1 MAGHPG
7 TAGEQAGPGVDPRPR
22 RDLLR
27 HGPRSEPRRLHGA
40 ATGRVPRRLVRQE
53 PHPGAAR
60 PRRPRWARRLG
71 RQERSLLR
79 SARHAP
85 RRPGGRRPRRRH
97 PGHVPRRPR
106 RAARQG
112 RLPDRRGLR
121 RRRLGGPAPHHVRR
135 QVRQEDR
142 QLRGQRH
149 HLRPSRQHLVDAVG
163 RRHETWDV
171 IRARRNVRQYTDQ
184 PIPRD
189 DLERILEAGRR
200 SPSSSN
206 WKPWHFVVVTDRDSL
221 VELAKAWPR
230 GGAHIAR
237 SAATIALVAEQ
248 PEDEQ
253 IRQRIAYDL
262 SQATVLTMITV
273 TDLGIGSGHSAVR
286 DQEQGQRVLGFP
298 DHFFASYMIGFG
310 YPADRPLRPV
320 LILSGLWRGEKA
332 APGAGWVKAAG
343 GWGGESGREGGGSG
357 GGGGPGGAVGPGAG
371 GGRPPGPRP

>member
-1 MAGHPG
+1 M
-7 TAGEQAGPGVDPRPR
+7 
-22 RDLLR
+22 
-27 HGPRSEPRRLHGA
+27 
-40 ATGRVPRRLVRQE
+40 
-53 PHPGAAR
+53 
-60 PRRPRWARRLG
+60 
-71 RQERSLLR
+71 
-79 SARHAP
+79 
-85 RRPGGRRPRRRH
+85 
-97 PGHVPRRPR
+97 
-106 RAARQG
+106 
-112 RLPDRRGLR
+112 
-121 RRRLGGPAPHHVRR
+121 
-135 QVRQEDR
+135 
-142 QLRGQRH
+142 
-149 HLRPSRQHLVDAVG
+149 
-163 RRHETWDV
+163 ETWDV
-171 IRARRNVRQYTDQ
+171 IRARRNVREYTDQ

-320 LILSGLWRGEKA
+320 LILSGVMAGVEVAAEVGVGNAGGQYVSDGDEHGVFDGTGGDPAGVVGRVGGVDHLVELRPRPTCRTGVGGRRRNRPLPACPRPSRARPRGRGRSRRSRSRRCCAVRRTARSPRAHGPA
-332 APGAGWVKAAG
+332 APG
-343 GWGGESGREGGGSG
+343 S
-357 GGGGPGGAVGPGAG
+357 
-371 GGRPPGPRP
+371 PRA